1 MNDELGE
8 RREQRAATDRDERR
22 LREVL
27 GAVDEIEPPRDD
39 AFAERAVQRGRALA
53 GRRRRSVVQ
62 GVAAAAAVVALA
74 GGVWAVG
81 RSGSTSPA
89 ESTAAGLTSQEPAL
103 APATSPSGVGPEG
116 PIANPGARGTADAQG
131 PDGATSTGAPT
142 GTSAGPGTS
151 GSPGVSVAPGS
162 PGAGTDGSTGAPAP
176 SDQPGSV
183 PTALPDPGLTG
194 VAPERDTSLWLP
206 GPLTP
211 QRTAFDSIGT
221 TLAARWPDV
230 FAGAYA
236 TDDTNTRVVVTLT
249 RRDAALESFVT
260 GAMPAPGDVTYRV
273 VTHSYATK
281 QAVAQAIEKDAGGLR
296 SRGVV
301 LTVVSIDARTDRVVV
316 AADESSA
323 PGAIERTYGA
333 DIVSVVAPRLATP
346 PDVKLPD
353 GSTLPTPP

>member
-1 MNDELGE
+1 MSDELGE
-8 RREQRAATDRDERR
+8 RREQRAATDHDERR

-27 GAVDEIEPPRDD
+27 GGVDELEPPRDD

-53 GRRRRSVVQ
+53 GRRRRSVFQ
-62 GVAAAAAVVALA
+62 GVAAAAAVVFLA

-81 RSGSTSPA
+81 RSGADSAA
-89 ESTAAGLTSQEPAL
+89 ESAAAGVTTQEPAL
-103 APATSPSGVGPEG
+103 APATAAPGVGPEG
-116 PIANPGARGTADAQG
+116 PVASPGARGTGDAQG
-131 PDGATSTGAPT
+131 PDGATSTGAP
-142 GTSAGPGTS
+142 AAPNTS
-151 GSPGVSVAPGS
+151 GSPGVSVAPGP

-176 SDQPGSV
+176 SDSPGSV

-194 VAPERDTSLWLP
+194 VAPERDSSLWLP

-221 TLAARWPDV
+221 TLVARWPDV

-260 GAMPAPGDVTYRV
+260 GAMPGAGDVTFRV
-273 VTHSYATK
+273 VSHSYATK
-281 QAVAQAIEKDAGGLR
+281 QAVAQAVEKDAGGLR
-296 SRGVV
+296 SQGVV
-301 LTVVSIDARTDRVVV
+301 LTGVSIDARTDRVVV
-316 AADESSA
+316 AADESRA
-323 PGAIERTYGA
+323 PGALERTYGA
-333 DIVSVVAPRLATP
+333 DIVSVVPPRLATP